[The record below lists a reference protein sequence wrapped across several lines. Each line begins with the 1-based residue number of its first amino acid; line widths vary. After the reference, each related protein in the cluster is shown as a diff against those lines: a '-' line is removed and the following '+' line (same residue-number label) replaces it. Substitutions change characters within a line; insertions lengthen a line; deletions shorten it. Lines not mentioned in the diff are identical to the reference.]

1 MHRIRLR
8 GPWTKTY
15 GDPSCVVRTTV
26 PDRLPD
32 NREQSELAS
41 SIKIGD
47 VICYE
52 RRFNQPTGLEV
63 GSMVMLNISTW
74 SGQVMDVSVNG
85 NPIIVC
91 GPPLEAEIT
100 GHLASHNCL
109 RVRLASSPTALPC
122 LDGDVALIILDPVPG
137 SR

>member
-15 GDPSCVVRTTV
+15 GDASCVVRTTV
-26 PDRLPD
+26 PDRFPD
-32 NREQSELAS
+32 NQEQSESAS
-41 SIKIGD
+41 SIKEA
-47 VICYE
+47 VVVCYE

-74 SGQVMDVSVNG
+74 SGHVMDISVNG

-91 GPPLEAEIT
+91 GPPLETEIT
-100 GHLASHNCL
+100 GHLESHNCL

-122 LDGDVALIILDPVPG
+122 LDGDVALIILDPVSGP
-137 SR
+137 R